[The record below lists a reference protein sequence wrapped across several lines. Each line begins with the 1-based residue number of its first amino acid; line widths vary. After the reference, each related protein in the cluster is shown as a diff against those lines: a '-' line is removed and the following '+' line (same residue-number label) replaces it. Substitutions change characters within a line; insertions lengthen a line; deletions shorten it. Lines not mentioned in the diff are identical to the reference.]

1 MASLA
6 TSSCTLF
13 RRTSSSDKS
22 KTESELALLIS
33 ESVVE
38 VISPGPVGVD
48 LAWTG
53 EGLRKFFHHFYIILH
68 EFTGD
73 FWHLYQ
79 FCTGSNQLGSWD
91 SFLPIS
97 CELGVLAKVLLTLL
111 PGGEVDPVA
120 AAVTASPPHPS
131 DRWEVRTFSFAFDAA
146 S

>member
-13 RRTSSSDKS
+13 RCTSSSDKS
-22 KTESELALLIS
+22 KLAPLIS

-38 VISPGPVGVD
+38 VMSPGPVGVD
-48 LAWTG
+48 LTWTG
-53 EGLRKFFHHFYIILH
+53 GGVEKFFHHFYIVFH

-73 FWHLYQ
+73 FRHLHQ
-79 FCTGSNQLGSWD
+79 SCTGSNQLGSWD

-97 CELGVLAKVLLTLL
+97 CELGVLAKVLLALL

-120 AAVTASPPHPS
+120 AAVAASPPYPS
-131 DRWEVRTFSFAFDAA
+131 NKWGGTDPLLCF
-146 S
+146 